1 MVELHF
7 SGERLQ
13 GIYHWQGRTSEFSLW
28 RPLKAYLKH
37 CPISNLGSK
46 ERTFDRSFGEFILWN
61 PNRCLQVANSSPGTC
76 CPKSSC
82 TQDWSAMMFLIWACL
97 KVIGPQILKF
107 LPVNWIVYFFLDLSI
122 PLSHFQCLYA
132 VYLNHHFSIFFNT
145 ILAFHFQTKKTWD
158 HLDGWHLS
166 KEMMLLVAETTGLD
180 ASGIT
185 AVSSPPSTPLPRDIR
200 SEPQVDSVKALRV
213 YVRISYYPSLSI
225 VL

>member
-28 RPLKAYLKH
+28 RPLKACLKH

-46 ERTFDRSFGEFILWN
+46 ARTFDRSFGEFILWN

-97 KVIGPQILKF
+97 KVIGPQIPKF

-132 VYLNHHFSIFFNT
+132 VYTMTHLIWAIIFQYFSTQFWLFT
-145 ILAFHFQTKKTWD
+145 SKQKK
-158 HLDGWHLS
+158 H
-166 KEMMLLVAETTGLD
+166 ETTWMV
-180 ASGIT
+180 GIC
-185 AVSSPPSTPLPRDIR
+185 PR
-200 SEPQVDSVKALRV
+200 KWC
-213 YVRISYYPSLSI
+213 SL
-225 VL
+225 